1 MMTSSATTPLAGQ
14 PERPPKPQGEVFR
27 RYDQTLNMW
36 ISFRT
41 LEPGLKHD
49 LALYHRWQNIP
60 RVAAFWDEA
69 HDITV
74 HQTHLEQLAAD
85 PHCLQLIGCFND
97 EPFGFFDV
105 YWALEDRLGPYYEV
119 DPYDRGLHM
128 LVGEAHH
135 RGPHKV
141 ACWLPALMDYMWAD
155 EPRTRRL
162 VSEPRADNAKM
173 IGYLQQFGFEHVR
186 DFDFPHKRAALMM
199 CHRR

>member
-1 MMTSSATTPLAGQ
+1 MTSLTTSAQIAPRK
-14 PERPPKPQGEVFR
+14 RPTKPQGEVFR
-27 RYDQTLNMW
+27 RYDETLDMW

-41 LEPGLKHD
+41 LEIEQD

-69 HDITV
+69 HEVSV
-74 HQTHLEQLAAD
+74 HQAHLEQLAAD

-105 YWALEDRLGPYYEV
+105 YWALEDRLGAYYEAE
-119 DPYDRGLHM
+119 PYDRGLHM

-141 ACWLPALMDYMWAD
+141 ASWLPALMDYMWD
-155 EPRTRRL
+155 DDPRTGRL

-173 IGYLQQFGFEHVR
+173 IGYLQQFGFERVG
-186 DFDFPHKRAALMM
+186 DVDFPHKRAALMM
-199 CHRR
+199 CHRGA